1 MGFSS
6 EPNVTTTRNAASDPL
21 RAAVE
26 RVVESY
32 GLALFDLQFRRE
44 SIGWVLRV
52 MIDRP
57 WTPGAAPTGATE
69 ESVTVGDCGRVS
81 QDLSAI
87 LDVEPELIGGDDRT
101 YTLEVSSPGLDRP
114 LRGEDDYRRFEGRL
128 AKIVTTA
135 PVDGQSHF
143 EGRLGGVTD
152 GVVLVVQGRRTH
164 RVPLGAIRRARLEV
178 EF

>member
-1 MGFSS
+1 MI
-6 EPNVTTTRNAASDPL
+6 SDPL
-21 RAAVE
+21 RDAVI

-52 MIDRP
+52 VLDRP
-57 WTPGAAPTGATE
+57 WPPKAAAELKTPGAVPEGTPGGTLDE
-69 ESVTVGDCGRVS
+69 PVGVDECGRVS

-87 LDVEPELIGGDDRT
+87 LDVEPELVGGLERA

-114 LRGEDDYRRFEGRL
+114 LRDEQDYRRFVGRL

-135 PVDGQSHF
+135 PVDGQAHF
-143 EGRLGGVTD
+143 AGRLAGVED
-152 GVVLVVQGRRTH
+152 GTVLLVEGRRTH
-164 RVPLGAIRRARLEV
+164 RVPLAAIRRARLDV